1 MLIDGLVAY
10 LLTQT
15 SITSVVG
22 TRIQPIPATEDFA
35 TNPGITIQG
44 ASDVSED
51 ANDGPVG
58 VAEARIIFDCLAP
71 RYLVARNLALALKSV
86 LNCYSGTLPDGT
98 VVQHVKSANV
108 VDRFDDGSRVSCTS
122 YHALITYGD

>member
-10 LLTQT
+10 LLTQP

-22 TRIQPIPATEDFA
+22 ERIQPIPATEDFA
-35 TNPGITIQG
+35 KNPGITIQCS
-44 ASDVSED
+44 SDISDD

-58 VAEARIIFDCLAP
+58 VAEARVIFDCLAP
-71 RYLVARNLALALKSV
+71 RYLVAHNLARALKSV

-98 VVQHVKSANV
+98 VIQHVKSANL
-108 VDRFDDGSRVSCTS
+108 VDRFEDGSRVSCTS
-122 YHALITYGD
+122 FHALITYSD